1 MSQIY
6 SFSGKRYDLLLFHSI
21 SSRNLIIR
29 LDLGVSVFEDLAYR
43 ILFTDDLILTRSIEI
58 DRSEF

>member
-6 SFSGKRYDLLLFHSI
+6 SFAGKLHDLLLFHSI

-43 ILFTDDLILTRSIEI
+43 ILFTDDLILIRSVEI